1 MELETE
7 QDDDLRSTLESAMS
21 VDEPDTQ
28 EAPVA
33 EVAPAT
39 ETAEVTEAR
48 ENRDKLGRFTAK
60 LQEDGKGNLPDGQVQ
75 VPAEQQQVG
84 DMPPIINAAMRP
96 AAREHWASLPEPVK
110 AEIVRR
116 ENDMQT
122 AMREHADA
130 KNIAYAFRD
139 AVTPYLPV
147 IQAEGVDPLTA
158 VTNLM
163 QVATTLRMGTE
174 REKAGM
180 IAKMVE
186 TYGVD
191 IYALDAAIAGIA
203 PQEQAQPQGLD
214 PNMIQ
219 RAVQQQ
225 LAPFMERAQQYE
237 QQKQQAMVQEVGQEL
252 SNFAQQHE
260 FYGDVRKQMADMIDV
275 ANMHGREMSLEEA
288 YNACCQLH
296 PEISQIIMARR
307 TQASAANLTQAAQRS
322 RSAAVSV
329 RGSAPVGNPDRAEPS
344 SVRDAIEAAIESS
357 SRV

>member
-7 QDDDLRSTLESAMS
+7 QGDDLRSTLESAMEES
-21 VDEPDTQ
+21 IPEETPVEAA
-28 EAPVA
+28 APV
-33 EVAPAT
+33 
-39 ETAEVTEAR
+39 ETAEVAEAR

-60 LQEDGKGNLPDGQVQ
+60 MQEDGKGNLPSGQVPQ
-75 VPAEQQQVG
+75 PGSEPQQAPDV
-84 DMPPIINAAMRP
+84 PPIINAAMRP
-96 AAREHWASLPEPVK
+96 AAREHWSSLPDPVK

-116 ENDMQT
+116 ENDMQA
-122 AMREHADA
+122 AMRESADA

-163 QVATTLRMGTE
+163 QVATTLRMGTA

-186 TYGVD
+186 TYNVD
-191 IYALDAAIAGIA
+191 ILALDSAIAGIS
-203 PQEQAQPQGLD
+203 PQEQQGQPQGLD
-214 PNMIQ
+214 PSMIQ

-225 LAPFMERAQQYE
+225 LAPFMEQAQRAQQQHHE
-237 QQKQQAMVQEVGQEL
+237 RIVHEVGSEL
-252 SNFAQQHE
+252 SQFAAKHE
-260 FYGDVRKQMADMIDV
+260 FFADVRQQMADMIDV
-275 ANMHGREMSLEEA
+275 ANMHGRDMSLEEA

-296 PEISQIIMARR
+296 PEISQIIIGRR

-344 SVRDAIEAAIESS
+344 SIRDAIEAAIESS